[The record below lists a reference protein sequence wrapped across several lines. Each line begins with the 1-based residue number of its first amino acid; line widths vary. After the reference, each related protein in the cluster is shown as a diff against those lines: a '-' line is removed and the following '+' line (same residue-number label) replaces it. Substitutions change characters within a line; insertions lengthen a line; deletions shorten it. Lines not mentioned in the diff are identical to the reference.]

1 MIKFCGLDLAAPFFL
16 APMAGVTDSPF
27 RTVCAEAGAALT
39 YTEMISAKALVYRD
53 KKTMN
58 LMRLWDDPA
67 PGVVQL
73 FGSEPDI
80 MGEAAAIAAEIT
92 GTPMIDINMGCP
104 VPKVAGHGEGSALM
118 GDVPRAE
125 AIIRAVKQNSPV
137 PVTVKFRA
145 GLNDASINAV
155 EFAKMAEAAGADAV
169 TVHGRTREQMYRGR
183 SDRTIIAKVKQ
194 AVDLP
199 VIASGDA
206 LSGPDCMDILRE
218 TGADAVM
225 IARGAQGNPMIFAD
239 CLALWLGK
247 PLPEHTPEEIVA
259 LMRRQAEL
267 CVQRKGESAMVEL
280 RKHGLWYLDRFR
292 SGRRLKPEM
301 SMISTLAQ
309 FHSICDQ
316 ILEQGFCCKKGDG
329 AL

>member
-1 MIKFCGLDLAAPFFL
+1 MTEFCGLQPRAPFFL

-53 KKTMN
+53 KKTLN

-67 PGVVQL
+67 PGIVQL
-73 FGSEPDI
+73 FGSEPEI
-80 MGEAAAIAAEIT
+80 MAEAAVIAAEVT
-92 GTPMIDINMGCP
+92 GTPVIDVNMGCP

-125 AIIRAVKQNSPV
+125 AIIRAMKRVSPV

-145 GLNDASINAV
+145 GLTEDTVNAV
-155 EFAKMAEAAGADAV
+155 EFAKMAEAAGADALA
-169 TVHGRTREQMYRGR
+169 VHGRTREQMYHGR
-183 SDRTIIAKVKQ
+183 SDRQIIARVKQ
-194 AVDLP
+194 AVSLP

-206 LSGPDCMDILRE
+206 LSAPDCMDILRE

-225 IARGAQGNPMIFAD
+225 IARGAQGNPLIFAD
-239 CLALWLGK
+239 CLALWQGA
-247 PLPEHTPEEIVA
+247 PLPQHIPQEIVA

-267 CVQRKGESAMVEL
+267 CVRRKGESAMVEM

-301 SMISTLAQ
+301 SMVSTLAQ
-309 FHSICDQ
+309 FHGICDQ
-316 ILEQGFCCKKGDG
+316 ILEQGLCCKKGDG
-329 AL
+329 TL